1 MVMPVRQMTQQEVRD
16 WLGKGIVLSGIKL
29 PKRLP
34 QPTSDTEMEVTDNP
48 KNGDDKWPAVVTP

>member
-1 MVMPVRQMTQQEVRD
+1 MTLEEKKA
-16 WLGKGIVLSGIKL
+16 WLGRGIVLSGIRP

-48 KNGDDKWPAVVTP
+48 KNGDGK